1 MFLEVCIFQIAL
13 GLFFDKKLP
22 SERSVNHVH
31 AHKEPK
37 HANSVFV
44 CKTIQLPSERN
55 SLQFY
60 FSGKEKSTVVKIKCK

>member
-31 AHKEPK
+31 AHKEP
-37 HANSVFV
+37 NV
-44 CKTIQLPSERN
+44 L
-55 SLQFY
+55 
-60 FSGKEKSTVVKIKCK
+60 